1 MRTED
6 GEGKSDTEV
15 RNREWSLGV
24 GVEGGA
30 VRNGATF
37 RENALFLNFRSAIHS
52 REKRKTPNRR
62 PFLCLYGEMTLET
75 EV

>member
-1 MRTED
+1 M
-6 GEGKSDTEV
+6 
-15 RNREWSLGV
+15 
-24 GVEGGA
+24 
-30 VRNGATF
+30 RNGATF